1 MNETEYKRKPGDF
14 EIRILRDGQV
24 VFVAP
29 DESLME
35 IADMIGLQRTIE
47 QTQTETVEH
56 ERNQT
61 S

>member
-14 EIRILRDGQV
+14 EIRILHDGQV